1 MYFFPLS
8 FKSLINLLK
17 NQKFQENLY
26 VYNYKKIKINN
37 IFINFLNAVIFEKI
51 SFNFVFLNIPM
62 INNY

>member
-62 INNY
+62 INN

>member
-1 MYFFPLS
+1 MYFFPLCY
-8 FKSLINLLK
+8 KSLINLLK

-37 IFINFLNAVIFEKI
+37 ILINFLNVVVFEKI

-62 INNY
+62 INN